1 MSTTEVEL
9 RYGCNPHQK
18 PARAYAKMGLLPFE
32 VLNSAPG
39 YINMM
44 DALNAWQLV
53 KELKR
58 ATGLP
63 SAASFKHVSPAG
75 AAVGIPLSDVLAK
88 SYFVEGSNSK
98 SRRELSPLAAAYARA
113 RGADRVSSF
122 GDFVALSGVVDVPTA
137 QLINIEVSDGV
148 IAPGYDPEALEILR
162 GKRDG
167 RYLVMQMDPDYDPPD
182 EMEAKEIYG
191 VVLEQKRND
200 ALMSAEM
207 LKNVVT
213 ANRMLPESA
222 VRDLLVALVALKY
235 IQSNSVCFAVDGQ
248 VIGAGAGQQS
258 RVHCTR
264 LAADKADLWYLRQHP
279 AALGL
284 QFKEGVSRAE
294 RNNAIDGYL
303 RDDLS
308 PAEQRYWEDA
318 FEVVPQRLTAEEKRA
333 WLDGLT
339 GVCLASDAF
348 FPFRDSI
355 DRASQSGVKYVVQP
369 GGSVRDDVVI
379 EACDEY
385 GMVMAFSGVRLF
397 HH

>member
-1 MSTTEVEL
+1 MNHTEVEL

-18 PARAYAKMGLLPFE
+18 PARAYAKTGALPFE
-32 VLNSAPG
+32 VLSGAPG

-53 KELKR
+53 KELKQ

-63 SAASFKHVSPAG
+63 AAASFKHVSPAG
-75 AAVGIPLSDVLAK
+75 AAVGLPLSDVLAK
-88 SYFVEGSNSK
+88 SYFVEGADSK
-98 SRRELSPLAAAYARA
+98 SPEELSPLAAAYARA

-122 GDFVALSGVVDVPTA
+122 GDFVALSDVVDVPTA
-137 QLINIEVSDGV
+137 QLIAIEVSDGV
-148 IAPGYDPEALEILR
+148 IAPGYEPNALEILR
-162 GKRDG
+162 GKRKG
-167 RYLVMQMDPDYDPPD
+167 RYLVMQMDPGYEPPD
-182 EMEAKEIYG
+182 EMEANEIYG

-200 ALMSAEM
+200 AWISAEM
-207 LKNVVT
+207 LQNVVT
-213 ANRMLPESA
+213 ENDVLPESA
-222 VRDLLVALVALKY
+222 VRDLLVAQVALKY

-264 LAADKADLWYLRQHP
+264 LAADKADLWTLRQHP
-279 AALGL
+279 AVLGL

-308 PAEQRYWEDA
+308 PAEQRYWEEA
-318 FEVVPQRLTAEEKRA
+318 FEVVPQRLSPREKRA

-379 EACDEY
+379 AACDEY
-385 GMVMAFSGVRLF
+385 GIVMAFSGVRLF

>member
-1 MSTTEVEL
+1 
-9 RYGCNPHQK
+9 
-18 PARAYAKMGLLPFE
+18 
-32 VLNSAPG
+32 
-39 YINMM
+39 
-44 DALNAWQLV
+44 
-53 KELKR
+53 
-58 ATGLP
+58 
-63 SAASFKHVSPAG
+63 
-75 AAVGIPLSDVLAK
+75 LSD
-88 SYFVEGSNSK
+88 
-98 SRRELSPLAAAYARA
+98 
-113 RGADRVSSF
+113 
-122 GDFVALSGVVDVPTA
+122 VVDVPTA
-137 QLINIEVSDGV
+137 QLINIEVSDGT
-148 IAPGYDPEALEILR
+148 IAPGYEPEALEILR
-162 GKRDG
+162 GKRKG
-167 RYLVMQMDPDYDPPD
+167 RYLVMQMDPDYEPSD

-191 VVLEQKRND
+191 VVLEQPRND
-200 ALMSAEM
+200 AVMSAEM
-207 LKNVVT
+207 LQNVVT
-213 ANRMLPESA
+213 GNDVLPESA
-222 VRDLLVALVALKY
+222 VRDLLVAQVALKY

-248 VIGAGAGQQS
+248 VVGAGAGQQS

-279 AALGL
+279 AALEL

-308 PAEQRYWEDA
+308 PAEQRYWEEA
-318 FEVVPQRLTAEEKRA
+318 FAVVPQRLSPQEKRA

-339 GVCLASDAF
+339 DVCLASDAF

-369 GGSVRDDVVI
+369 GGSVRDDIVI

>member
-1 MSTTEVEL
+1 MGTTELEL

-18 PARAYAKMGLLPFE
+18 PARAYAKTGALPFE
-32 VLNSAPG
+32 VLSGAPG

-53 KELKR
+53 KELKQ

-63 SAASFKHVSPAG
+63 AAASFKHVSPAG
-75 AAVGIPLSDVLAK
+75 AAVGIPLSDALAQ
-88 SYFVEGSNSK
+88 SYFVEG
-98 SRRELSPLAAAYARA
+98 RDLSPLAAAYARA

-122 GDFVALSGVVDVPTA
+122 GDFVALSDVVDTPTA
-137 QLINIEVSDGV
+137 QLIALEVSDGV
-148 IAPGYDPEALEILR
+148 IAPGYEPEALEILR
-162 GKRDG
+162 GKRKG
-167 RYLVMQMDPDYDPPD
+167 RYLVMQMDPDYEPYD

-207 LKNVVT
+207 LQNVVT
-213 ANRMLPESA
+213 ENDELPESA
-222 VRDLLVALVALKY
+222 VRDLLVAQVALKY

-264 LAADKADLWYLRQHP
+264 LAADKADLWYLRRHP

-284 QFKEGVSRAE
+284 QFREGISRAE
-294 RNNAIDGYL
+294 RNNGIDGFL

-308 PAEQRYWEDA
+308 PAELAYWEA
-318 FEVVPQRLTAEEKRA
+318 HYFEKVPQRLTAEEKRA

-369 GGSVRDDVVI
+369 GGSVRDDIVI

-385 GMVMAFSGVRLF
+385 GMLMAFSGVRLF

>member
-1 MSTTEVEL
+1 MSNTEVAL

-18 PARAYAKMGLLPFE
+18 PARAYAKTGALPFE
-32 VLNSAPG
+32 VLSGAPG
-39 YINMM
+39 YINLM

-53 KELKR
+53 KELKQ

-75 AAVGIPLSDVLAK
+75 AAVGLPLSDVLAK
-88 SYFVEGSNSK
+88 SYFVDG
-98 SRRELSPLAAAYARA
+98 RELSPLAAAYARA

-122 GDFVALSGVVDVPTA
+122 GDFVALSDVVDVPTA
-137 QLINIEVSDGV
+137 QLIAIEVSDGV
-148 IAPGYDPEALEILR
+148 IAPGYEPEALEILR

-167 RYLVMQMDPDYDPPD
+167 RYLAMQMDPGYEPAD

-207 LKNVVT
+207 LRNVVT
-213 ANRMLPESA
+213 ENDVLPESA
-222 VRDLLVALVALKY
+222 VRDLLVAQVALKY

-279 AALGL
+279 AVLGL

-308 PAEQRYWEDA
+308 PAERRYWEEA
-318 FEVVPQRLTAEEKRA
+318 FEVVPQRLSPQEKRA

-339 GVCLASDAF
+339 DVCLASDAF

-379 EACDEY
+379 QACDEY

>member
-1 MSTTEVEL
+1 MGTTELEL

-18 PARAYAKMGLLPFE
+18 PARAYAKTGALPFE
-32 VLNSAPG
+32 VLSGAPG

-53 KELKR
+53 KELKQ

-63 SAASFKHVSPAG
+63 AAASFKHVSPAG
-75 AAVGIPLSDVLAK
+75 AAVGIPLSDALAQ
-88 SYFVEGSNSK
+88 SYFVEG
-98 SRRELSPLAAAYARA
+98 RDLSPLAAAYARA

-122 GDFVALSGVVDVPTA
+122 GDFVALSDVVDTPTA
-137 QLINIEVSDGV
+137 QLIALEVSDGV
-148 IAPGYDPEALEILR
+148 IAPGYEPEALEILR
-162 GKRDG
+162 GKRKG
-167 RYLVMQMDPDYDPPD
+167 RYLVMQMDPDYEPSD

-207 LKNVVT
+207 LQNVVT
-213 ANRMLPESA
+213 ENDELPESA
-222 VRDLLVALVALKY
+222 VRDMLVAQVALKY

-279 AALGL
+279 ATLGL
-284 QFKEGVSRAE
+284 QFREGISRAE
-294 RNNAIDGYL
+294 RNNGIDGFL

-308 PAEQRYWEDA
+308 PAELAYWEA
-318 FEVVPQRLTAEEKRA
+318 HYFEVVPQRLTPEEKRA
-333 WLDGLT
+333 WLGGLT

-385 GMVMAFSGVRLF
+385 GMLMAFSGVRLF